1 MTDGERCPWCL
12 GDALY
17 QDYHDREWGVPEHR
31 DQRLFEF
38 LILEGAQAGLS
49 WITVLRKRENYRQ
62 LMHQFDPEAIAAW
75 GEPELTAL
83 MQEPGIIRNRRKLA
97 ATGEN
102 ARAFLRV
109 QEAFGS
115 FDQYIWR
122 FVDGIPV
129 QNNWAALSEIPPQ
142 TPTAVQMSKDLKR
155 RGFTFVGPTI
165 CYSFM
170 QAVGMVNDHLVGCFR
185 HGELKNV

>member
-1 MTDGERCPWCL
+1 MTDRERCPWCL

-49 WITVLRKRENYRQ
+49 WITVLRKRENYRR
-62 LMHQFDPEAIAAW
+62 LMCQFEPEPIAAW
-75 GEPELTAL
+75 GEPELAAL
-83 MQEPGIIRNRRKLA
+83 MQETGIIRNRRKLA
-97 ATGEN
+97 ATVEN

-109 QEAFGS
+109 QETFGS

-122 FVDGIPV
+122 FVEGFPV
-129 QNNWAALSEIPPQ
+129 QNNWTALAEIPPQ

-170 QAVGMVNDHLVGCFR
+170 QAVGMVNDHLIGCFR
-185 HGELKNV
+185 HEELKNA

>member
-1 MTDGERCPWCL
+1 M
-12 GDALY
+12 
-17 QDYHDREWGVPEHR
+17 
-31 DQRLFEF
+31 
-38 LILEGAQAGLS
+38 
-49 WITVLRKRENYRQ
+49 LRKRENYRQ

>member
-1 MTDGERCPWCL
+1 MTERERCPWCL

-17 QDYHDREWGVPEHR
+17 QEYHDREWGVPEHCDR
-31 DQRLFEF
+31 RLFEF

-142 TPTAVQMSKDLKR
+142 TPTAVQMRKDLKR

>member
-1 MTDGERCPWCL
+1 MTERERCPWCL

-17 QDYHDREWGVPEHR
+17 QEYHDREWGVPEHCDR
-31 DQRLFEF
+31 RLFEF

-142 TPTAVQMSKDLKR
+142 TPTPVQMSKDLKR

>member
-1 MTDGERCPWCL
+1 M
-12 GDALY
+12 
-17 QDYHDREWGVPEHR
+17 
-31 DQRLFEF
+31 
-38 LILEGAQAGLS
+38 
-49 WITVLRKRENYRQ
+49 
-62 LMHQFDPEAIAAW
+62 
-75 GEPELTAL
+75 
-83 MQEPGIIRNRRKLA
+83 
-97 ATGEN
+97 
-102 ARAFLRV
+102 
-109 QEAFGS
+109 
-115 FDQYIWR
+115 
-122 FVDGIPV
+122 DGIPV

>member
-1 MTDGERCPWCL
+1 MTERERCPWCL

-17 QDYHDREWGVPEHR
+17 QEYHDREWGVPEHCDR
-31 DQRLFEF
+31 RLFEF

-97 ATGEN
+97 ATGKTPGPFCVY
-102 ARAFLRV
+102 RKL
-109 QEAFGS
+109 S
-115 FDQYIWR
+115 
-122 FVDGIPV
+122 
-129 QNNWAALSEIPPQ
+129 AALINISGGLWTESRCKTTGPRCR
-142 TPTAVQMSKDLKR
+142 KFR
-155 RGFTFVGPTI
+155 RRPRRP
-165 CYSFM
+165 
-170 QAVGMVNDHLVGCFR
+170 FR
-185 HGELKNV
+185 

>member
-1 MTDGERCPWCL
+1 MTDRERCPWCL

-17 QDYHDREWGVPEHR
+17 QEYHDREWGVPEHR

-49 WITVLRKRENYRQ
+49 WITVLRKRENYRR
-62 LMHQFDPEAIAAW
+62 LMCQFEPEPIAVW
-75 GEPELTAL
+75 GEPELAAL
-83 MQEPGIIRNRRKLA
+83 MQETGIIRNRRKLA
-97 ATGEN
+97 ATVEN

-109 QEAFGS
+109 QETFGS

-122 FVDGIPV
+122 FVEGLPV
-129 QNNWAALSEIPPQ
+129 QNNWTALAEIPPQ

-170 QAVGMVNDHLVGCFR
+170 QAVGMVNDHLIGCFR
-185 HGELKNV
+185 HEELKKA